1 MSKTTSATPVG
12 PRHSAVQS
20 LKNTGNTSRRAFLK
34 HVAAIGL
41 AARTGTCVRL
51 AHAQAETSAI
61 RAIDVHAHMPL
72 AKFGGPLAGRF
83 ATVPTGAEAEADGS
97 AALARAVQQDSFD
110 AVAALRIADMDRWG
124 LEKTVVMPIDFG
136 LGSDDD
142 THWDEAEAL
151 AEVCRKNAS
160 RLIPFF
166 ACDPRRSNALD
177 LLDRA
182 VRDFGMKGVKLHPL
196 AGFAVDDRDACYAFY
211 AMCSELAIPVLGHCR
226 PIGVAARDDFARPER
241 YERVAKDFPG
251 LKICLGHLGGGPW
264 SDDALRV
271 IEQNANAYGDIST
284 LQSLATDDADTFGK
298 LLRRAMDGPARER
311 VMYGSD
317 WPTQRPLDAPF
328 LHALRGRVQGAAGD
342 PYLSEDETALLL
354 RKNALRFLGLTPA

>member
-1 MSKTTSATPVG
+1 MKDTRT
-12 PRHSAVQS
+12 
-20 LKNTGNTSRRAFLK
+20 TSRRAFFK
-34 HVAAIGL
+34 QIAAIGL
-41 AARTGTCVRL
+41 AARLGTRVDA
-51 AHAQAETSAI
+51 AHAQAETPAI
-61 RAIDVHAHMPL
+61 QAIDAHAHLPL
-72 AKFGGPLAGRF
+72 ASFGGPLAGRF

-110 AVAALRIADMDRWG
+110 AVAQLRIADMNRWG

-160 RLIPFF
+160 RLMPFF
-166 ACDPRRSNALD
+166 ACDPRRKDALD

-182 VRDFGMKGVKLHPL
+182 VRDLGMKGVKLHPL
-196 AGFAVDDRDACYAFY
+196 AGFAVDDRDACYPFY
-211 AMCSELAIPVLGHCR
+211 AKCSELAIPLLGHCR
-226 PIGVAARDDFARPER
+226 PVGAAARDDLARPER
-241 YERVAKDFPG
+241 YGRVAKDFPE

-271 IEQNANAYGDIST
+271 IEQNANAYGDVST
-284 LQSLATDDADTFGK
+284 MQSLAANDAETFGK
-298 LLRRAMDGPARER
+298 LLRRAMDGPARDR

-317 WPTQRPLDAPF
+317 WPTQRSLDAPF
-328 LHALRGRVQGAAGD
+328 LHALRGGFRGAAGD
-342 PYLSEDETALLL
+342 AYLSDEETALLL
-354 RKNALRFLGLTPA
+354 RNNAQRFLGLTPA